1 MKYFISASYN
11 RSENP
16 FPLYVS
22 KVIDTE
28 DFAEE
33 WQNFLDDQ
41 QWGIEK
47 LFKESSSYTTFNFTI
62 ISVSE
67 LE

>member
-11 RSENP
+11 KSENP

-22 KVIDTE
+22 RVIDTGHFAQEWE
-28 DFAEE
+28 D
-33 WQNFLDDQ
+33 FLDDQ

-47 LFKESSSYTTFNFTI
+47 LFKESSSYTTSNFTI

-67 LE
+67 LK